1 MDFETGYLVLRVK
14 NSGFASSCPL
24 PHVSNH
30 CLTHPPHD
38 QLLHAK
44 SPSPFSHSSFLLLNP
59 HTLHHILHRPP
70 AFYLPPHY
78 RKSPHQH
85 PIPSR
90 RRTLS
95 RSASRSFAYRGRS
108 VALPA
113 LSGRSVWFELLPI
126 LLGTP
131 IILAEL
137 LRGVLESAL

>member
-24 PHVSNH
+24 PHVLNH

-44 SPSPFSHSSFLLLNP
+44 SPSSFCPSSFLLLTPSYTPP
-59 HTLHHILHRPP
+59 HPP
-70 AFYLPPHY
+70 PSSCFYLPPHY

-85 PIPSR
+85 PIPPR
-90 RRTLS
+90 WRTLS

-113 LSGRSVWFELLPI
+113 LSGRSVGFGLLPI

-131 IILAEL
+131 IILAGL
-137 LRGVLESAL
+137 LRGVLESAQ